1 MNRFARYAIPVAQ
14 DAILVARDGLKTV
27 SIVAKILERFNQS
40 MVKLVSSWPSALH
53 RIYLKRLFL
62 KRWGYINHISFM
74 ATLRFSNVSGLV
86 SEKSIFL
93 PFWPNQRSTKECV
106 LKFIRE
112 IYPGIEIIS
121 DGIIKFICF
130 QIYPQHCGRNLRNTK
145 YLLVCYKRFR

>member
-40 MVKLVSSWPSALH
+40 MLKLVSSGPSALH

-62 KRWGYINHISFM
+62 KRWGYINHNISFM

-93 PFWPNQRSTKECV
+93 PFLAKPEKHKGMRFEIYPDWFESRSFQTALSNLSV
-106 LKFIRE
+106 FKFIRNIVDGTLE
-112 IYPGIEIIS
+112 IQN
-121 DGIIKFICF
+121 IC
-130 QIYPQHCGRNLRNTK
+130 
-145 YLLVCYKRFR
+145 